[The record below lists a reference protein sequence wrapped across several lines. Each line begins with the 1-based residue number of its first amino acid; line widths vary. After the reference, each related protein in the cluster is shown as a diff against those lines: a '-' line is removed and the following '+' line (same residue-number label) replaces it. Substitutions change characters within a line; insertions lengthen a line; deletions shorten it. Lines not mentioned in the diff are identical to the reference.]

1 MKLSTV
7 HSFAVSQPNY
17 FDPDGWKPANL
28 SPTEALGIRQ
38 PFRKRFPRVM
48 NCAKGQT
55 ENAKPWPYEDV
66 NISIHKAYASKRGW
80 FIAEVF
86 LSPYRCDGPLDN
98 AFTSQ
103 WFAVSPNVTHVYWI
117 PVSGW
122 WLMPAITTATGS
134 PSSCLPST
142 ITTAADTDSSTT
154 TSGNVRC
161 SSSATTETFERI
173 QFMCSTFH
181 SPSLL

>member
-28 SPTEALGIRQ
+28 SPTEAFGIRQ
-38 PFRKRFPRVM
+38 QFRKRFPRVM
-48 NCAKGQT
+48 NCAKGQS

-66 NISIHKAYASKRGW
+66 NISVHKAYASKRGW

-86 LSPYRCDGPLDN
+86 LSPYRCDGPSDN

-103 WFAVSPNVTHVYWI
+103 WFAVSSNVTHVSWI
-117 PVSGW
+117 PVSG

-154 TSGNVRC
+154 TSAMCGVRVQPPLRGLKEF
-161 SSSATTETFERI
+161 SSCAA
-173 QFMCSTFH
+173 
-181 SPSLL
+181 PSILRP